1 LTHSVLRRW
10 GLLVALLLGLLIS
23 MVLVSVITV
32 PRAMQHGDMRAENL
46 ELKSRLEEVEV
57 VLDEVDRTLRRI
69 RLYDAQLR
77 EVTESDLLPGFGPI
91 PTEEAEALELS
102 LDEPEEEPWEGE
114 EGTPME
120 ELSDERAGPGDIR
133 PVDAWASE
141 VKNRA
146 DILHRLLDEVE
157 PRLGVLAEEMEDLF
171 SLQSAFPQVWP
182 VDGHLTSGFGY
193 RYAPISRV
201 RKFHRGIDVAAPRG
215 TRVYATAPGVVL
227 FAQYSSGYGRTVIID
242 HGYGIHTRYA
252 HNTSLLVEQG
262 QWVEVGE
269 VIATV
274 GSTGRSTG
282 PHVHF
287 ELMFD
292 GQPVDPLDYL
302 PR

>member
-1 LTHSVLRRW
+1 M
-10 GLLVALLLGLLIS
+10 GLLLGDL
-23 MVLVSVITV
+23 
-32 PRAMQHGDMRAENL
+32 RAENL
-46 ELKSRLEEVEV
+46 ELKARLQEVEV

-102 LDEPEEEPWEGE
+102 SEDGEEEHWIGE
-114 EGTPME
+114 EGSPME
-120 ELSDERAGPGDIR
+120 DLDEAVVGLEDAR
-133 PVDAWASE
+133 PVGAWASE

-146 DILHRLLDEVE
+146 DLLHRLLDEVE

-171 SLQSAFPQVWP
+171 SLQSAFPQIWP

-215 TRVYATAPGVVL
+215 ARVFATAPGVVL
-227 FAQYSSGYGRTVIID
+227 LAQYSSGYGRTVIID

-252 HNTSLLVEQG
+252 HNTSLMVEQG

-287 ELMFD
+287 ELLFD